1 MARISATSD
10 NPYMTRRR
18 TRRESGQVAVETAI
32 VMPLFVFLVLGLL
45 QLGLLHQARVL
56 TKYAAYKAVRV
67 GSIHNAKME
76 AMKRAALAVM
86 LPMTGKRNN
95 FGGGQGMY
103 YKATAG
109 GFAASWAQA
118 KGGVSKG
125 DNDPA
130 NPLKVVICDPTSQ
143 ITGDFDDPDSQ
154 MGPGGGWEGQNHGR
168 LAIQITNNQEMVIPF
183 ANAVIF
189 YILVAQERAEFYNVL
204 RMRPEGDQR
213 HKDWL
218 ATRNAANG
226 ESRYVDR
233 FINLAQSGTYVIPIR
248 ASWSMRMQSNY
259 LDRNGFKLP
268 TKNLCRVSWKVQS
281 SRKGTD

>member
-1 MARISATSD
+1 M
-10 NPYMTRRR
+10 RRR
-18 TRRESGQVAVETAI
+18 TSRESGQVAVETAI
-32 VMPLFVFLVLGLL
+32 VMPLFVFLILGLL

-56 TKYAAYKAVRV
+56 TKYAAFKAVRV
-67 GSIHNAKME
+67 GSIHNAKKS

-86 LPMTGKRNN
+86 LPMTGKRTNL
-95 FGGGQGMY
+95 GGGQGMY
-103 YKATAG
+103 YKATVS
-109 GFAASWAQA
+109 GFPISWAMA
-118 KGGVSKG
+118 KGGVSKS
-125 DNDPA
+125 DSDTA
-130 NPLKVVICDPTSQ
+130 NPLKVTICDPTSQ
-143 ITGDFDDPDSQ
+143 VTGDFDDPDSQ

-168 LAIQITNNQEMVIPF
+168 LAIQIQNNQEMVIPF

-189 YILVAQERAEFYNVL
+189 YILSAQERAELYNVL
-204 RMRPEGDQR
+204 RMRPKGDQR

-226 ESRYVDR
+226 ESRTINK
-233 FINLAQSGTYVIPIR
+233 FENLAKSGTYIIPIR

-259 LDRNGFKLP
+259 LSTNDDFKLP